1 MADVKVVDEIPA
13 GVDQVWA
20 KLADFGGLKSWAPNL
35 ESCELEGTG
44 IGSVRKM
51 VMGGANI
58 HERLEKLDEAG
69 HSLSYSIVEAPMPVE
84 NYLATITVSEAG
96 DGRSKI
102 EWTATFDVP
111 GMSDE
116 QAQGM
121 AAGMEGAYKGMVG
134 ARQQLFS

>member
-20 KLADFGGLKSWAPNL
+20 KIADFGGLKSWAPNL

-58 HERLEKLDEAG
+58 HEAG

-134 ARQQLFS
+134 ALQQLFS